1 MAELMSTVFADRT
14 VWKDHDG
21 DLVLNLAPPGIIP
34 SFEHL
39 RRLKAYGYACR
50 LYPMHSLHLH
60 EIPMLYDF
68 PLVELYAPKRVEVLN
83 RWLSQADFRA
93 KKNDVKVQG
102 LTIQYFNLMRMRP
115 SFPSLLP
122 DEQLTEHEKNIPDND
137 PLARSLMFLMFLTG
151 TQLLPAG
158 DGRIEMTFFERFLDT
173 DIDTRG
179 PRAES

>member
-50 LYPMHSLHLH
+50 LYVILQEALPPSLSLILAYALLAPARDSDVIH
-60 EIPMLYDF
+60 DF

-102 LTIQYFNLMRMRP
+102 LTIQYFNLMP
-115 SFPSLLP
+115 EDIASFSDDMFFSYSL
-122 DEQLTEHEKNIPDND
+122 NF
-137 PLARSLMFLMFLTG
+137 M
-151 TQLLPAG
+151 
-158 DGRIEMTFFERFLDT
+158 
-173 DIDTRG
+173 
-179 PRAES
+179 